1 MKENTVYN
9 RPDNFIFVRTN
20 NEYINIICHEESQVQ
35 KVIDK
40 MSTDT
45 CILSE
50 YEEWDDDSD
59 MKWLLT
65 FKVLDE
71 FENYP
76 DYN

>member
-20 NEYINIICHEESQVQ
+20 KDYINIICHEESQVQ

-40 MSTDT
+40 MTTDK
-45 CILSE
+45 CILSD

>member
-1 MKENTVYN
+1 
-9 RPDNFIFVRTN
+9 
-20 NEYINIICHEESQVQ
+20 
-35 KVIDK
+35 
-40 MSTDT
+40 MSTDS

-59 MKWLLT
+59 TKWLLT

>member
-40 MSTDT
+40 MSTDN
-45 CILSE
+45 CILSD

-71 FENYP
+71 SEKYP
-76 DYN
+76 EYN

>member
-9 RPDNFIFVRTN
+9 RPDNFVFIKSDKG
-20 NEYINIICHEESQVQ
+20 YISIICHKESQVQ
-35 KVIDK
+35 TVIDK
-40 MSTDT
+40 MSTDN
-45 CILSE
+45 CILSD

>member
-65 FKVLDE
+65 FKVLNE

>member
-9 RPDNFIFVRTN
+9 HLDNLVYVRSN
-20 NEYINIICHEESQVQ
+20 KDYINIICHEEEQVQ

-40 MSTDT
+40 MSTDS

>member
-65 FKVLDE
+65 FKVLNE

-76 DYN
+76 ADN

>member
-9 RPDNFIFVRTN
+9 HLDNLVYVRSN
-20 NEYINIICHEESQVQ
+20 KDYINIICHEEEQVQ
-35 KVIDK
+35 KVMDK
-40 MSTDT
+40 MSTDN

-59 MKWLLT
+59 TKWLLT
-65 FKVLDE
+65 FKILDE
-71 FENYP
+71 FETYP

>member
-9 RPDNFIFVRTN
+9 RPDNLVFVRSN
-20 NEYINIICHEESQVQ
+20 KDYINIICHEEEQVQ

-40 MSTDT
+40 MSTDN
-45 CILSE
+45 CILSD

>member
-9 RPDNFIFVRTN
+9 RRDNFIFVRTN

-40 MSTDT
+40 MSTDN
-45 CILSE
+45 CILSD